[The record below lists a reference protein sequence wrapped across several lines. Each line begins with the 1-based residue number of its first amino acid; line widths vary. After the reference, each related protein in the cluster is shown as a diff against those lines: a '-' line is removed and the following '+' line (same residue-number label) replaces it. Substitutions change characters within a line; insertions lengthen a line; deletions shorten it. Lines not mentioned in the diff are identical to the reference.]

1 MGYNSFFLRSFAN
14 SIKGNAQSFRPYPI
28 QSAKQQRTHYI
39 YNMKKILFAACIL
52 LICCLSHTKAQTQ
65 MSMATIDTTL
75 AKPAQPALPIY
86 GMLRYDSIL
95 QSMPEYAAMKIR
107 VKQLRDKY
115 EREAN
120 YNELNFKRMFT
131 DFMQGQK
138 DFPQNILL
146 KRQRDLQDALEKG
159 LAFRHQADS
168 LVRAAEADMLAP
180 IRLMLDDAIA
190 AVGEERN
197 YQYIINRDSKAMPY
211 VRRSLSEDATP
222 YVLAKLNT
230 LR

>member
-1 MGYNSFFLRSFAN
+1 
-14 SIKGNAQSFRPYPI
+14 
-28 QSAKQQRTHYI
+28 
-39 YNMKKILFAACIL
+39 MKKILFAACIL

-75 AKPAQPALPIY
+75 AKPAPPVY

-120 YNELNFKRMFT
+120 YNELTFKRMFT

>member
-1 MGYNSFFLRSFAN
+1 
-14 SIKGNAQSFRPYPI
+14 
-28 QSAKQQRTHYI
+28 
-39 YNMKKILFAACIL
+39 MKKILFAACIL

-120 YNELNFKRMFT
+120 YNEQNFKRMFT

>member
-1 MGYNSFFLRSFAN
+1 
-14 SIKGNAQSFRPYPI
+14 
-28 QSAKQQRTHYI
+28 
-39 YNMKKILFAACIL
+39 MKKILFAACIL

-75 AKPAQPALPIY
+75 AKPAQPVY
-86 GMLRYDSIL
+86 GILRYDSIL
-95 QSMPEYAAMKIR
+95 QSMPEYMAMKIR

-138 DFPQNILL
+138 DFPKNILL

-168 LVRAAEADMLAP
+168 IVRAAEADMLAP

>member
-1 MGYNSFFLRSFAN
+1 
-14 SIKGNAQSFRPYPI
+14 
-28 QSAKQQRTHYI
+28 
-39 YNMKKILFAACIL
+39 MKKILFAACIL

-75 AKPAQPALPIY
+75 AKP
-86 GMLRYDSIL
+86 LRYDSIL

-107 VKQLRDKY
+107 VKQLREKY

-120 YNELNFKRMFT
+120 YNELNFKRLFT

>member
-1 MGYNSFFLRSFAN
+1 
-14 SIKGNAQSFRPYPI
+14 
-28 QSAKQQRTHYI
+28 
-39 YNMKKILFAACIL
+39 MKKILFAACIL

-86 GMLRYDSIL
+86 GMLRYDS
-95 QSMPEYAAMKIR
+95 
-107 VKQLRDKY
+107 
-115 EREAN
+115 
-120 YNELNFKRMFT
+120 
-131 DFMQGQK
+131 FMQGQK

>member
-1 MGYNSFFLRSFAN
+1 
-14 SIKGNAQSFRPYPI
+14 
-28 QSAKQQRTHYI
+28 
-39 YNMKKILFAACIL
+39 MKKILFAACIL

-75 AKPAQPALPIY
+75 AKPAQPAQPVY

-95 QSMPEYAAMKIR
+95 QSMPEYMAMKIR

-168 LVRAAEADMLAP
+168 LVRAAEADMLACEP
-180 IRLMLDDAIA
+180 PRTRPSFEAYSRA
-190 AVGEERN
+190 AGGEERN

>member
-1 MGYNSFFLRSFAN
+1 
-14 SIKGNAQSFRPYPI
+14 
-28 QSAKQQRTHYI
+28 
-39 YNMKKILFAACIL
+39 MKKILFAACIL

-75 AKPAQPALPIY
+75 AKPAQSAPPVY

-95 QSMPEYAAMKIR
+95 QSMPEYMAMKIR

-159 LAFRHQADS
+159 IGFPPSGRQPRESCRGRYARAHPSDARRCHRCRRRREKLPIYHQPRQQSYALRAPLS
-168 LVRAAEADMLAP
+168 L
-180 IRLMLDDAIA
+180 
-190 AVGEERN
+190 
-197 YQYIINRDSKAMPY
+197 
-211 VRRSLSEDATP
+211 
-222 YVLAKLNT
+222 
-230 LR
+230 

>member
-1 MGYNSFFLRSFAN
+1 
-14 SIKGNAQSFRPYPI
+14 
-28 QSAKQQRTHYI
+28 
-39 YNMKKILFAACIL
+39 MKKILFAACIL

-75 AKPAQPALPIY
+75 AKPAQPAQPVY

-95 QSMPEYAAMKIR
+95 QSMPEYMAMKIR

-120 YNELNFKRMFT
+120 YNEMNFKRMFT

-211 VRRSLSEDATP
+211 VRRALSEDATP